1 MQVILK
7 DFKKEKIPIEI
18 ELTDSVLSAKEKL
31 ATIKE
36 CEASQI
42 KFVYSG
48 KVLQDDKTFDNFK
61 IKESD
66 QIIFMISK
74 AKKVVPT
81 PAPAASLDPT
91 TTESESSSATTA
103 NTAATIASTTETPAT
118 TTTESTAPSA
128 APVDP
133 ASLTFNESTFA
144 SGNARETAIQNIMGM
159 GFERAQV
166 ERALTAAFN
175 NPDRAVDYLLNGIPE
190 APAQPPH
197 AAAGGAEGS
206 DAPDAESTD
215 VNVTDA
221 DATAEG
227 EGEVDPSQV
236 NLFEAAANAINASR
250 SAGGSGATA
259 GAAGEDPTAAIR
271 QVLQHHPEL
280 VENLLA
286 QIAQSN
292 PQMAD
297 LIEENP
303 EMFMRYLLN
312 GDRNALVDAF
322 GGEEYVE
329 GAVGESDEEGN
340 HGAAGEGQLPP
351 GTTQIQITQDENNA
365 INRLCELGFE
375 RDLVIQIYFA
385 CDKNEEAA
393 ANVLFNDYA
402 G

>member
-340 HGAAGEGQLPP
+340 HAAAGEGQLPP